1 MASLGDIMDAYFLHG
16 AEGEKL
22 LVIRGHD
29 EELMQQIIATLG
41 RSRSDEIKSLS
52 EVLENHFNERHDDGG
67 SSIQIR
73 SKDKK
78 NGRKRR

>member
-1 MASLGDIMDAYFLHG
+1 MDAYFLHG
-16 AEGEKL
+16 SDGEKL
-22 LVIRGHD
+22 LVIRGND
-29 EELMQQIIATLG
+29 EELMQQIISTLG

-67 SSIQIR
+67 SFIQVR

-78 NGRKRR
+78 DGRKRR